1 MRMYRIEEVISL
13 LDSRGVRYEIERH
26 VPVYTIEEM
35 DALMLPFSESVVKNL
50 FLRDYK
56 GREHYLVVL
65 RKDKNADLKKLKGI
79 IGSTPLSFASE
90 DRLSKYLGLSK
101 GEVTPFGVLNDET
114 HSVRVFIDKDVVA
127 DGKLAIHPN
136 DNRATVLIGIND
148 LVGII
153 EEHGTEVKT
162 IDLESGHNG

>member
-1 MRMYRIEEVISL
+1 MYRIEEVISL
-13 LDSRGVRYEIERH
+13 LDSRGIKYEIARH
-26 VPVYTIEEM
+26 VPVFTIEEM

-65 RKDKNADLKKLKGI
+65 RKDKNADLKKLKGTI
-79 IGSTPLSFASE
+79 ESTPLSFASE

-101 GEVTPFGVLNDET
+101 GEVTPFGVLNDES
-114 HSVRVFIDKDVVA
+114 HSVKVFIDKDVVA

-136 DNRATVLIGIND
+136 DNRATVLIDVQD
-148 LVGII
+148 LVGLIA
-153 EEHGTEVKT
+153 EHGTEVRT
-162 IDLESGHNG
+162 IDLEGEQNG

>member
-1 MRMYRIEEVISL
+1 MYRIEEVVSL
-13 LDSRGVRYEIERH
+13 LDSRGIKYEIARH

-79 IGSTPLSFASE
+79 IRSTPLSFASE

-101 GEVTPFGVLNDET
+101 GEVTPFGVLNDES
-114 HSVRVFIDKDVVA
+114 HSVKVFIDKDVVA

-136 DNRATVLIGIND
+136 DNRATVLIGILD
-148 LVGII
+148 LIGLIA
-153 EEHGTEVKT
+153 EYGTEVRI
-162 IDLESGHNG
+162 IDLEGDLNG

>member
-1 MRMYRIEEVISL
+1 MYRIEEVIGL
-13 LDSRGVRYEIERH
+13 LDSRGIEYEIERH

-35 DALMLPFSESVVKNL
+35 DALKLPFSDLVVKNL

-56 GREHYLVVL
+56 GREHFLVVL

-101 GEVTPFGVLNDET
+101 GEVTPFGVLNDES
-114 HSVRVFIDKDVVA
+114 HSVRVYIDKDVVS

-136 DNRATVLIGIND
+136 DNRATVLIGILD
-148 LVGII
+148 LIGLI
-153 EEHGTEVKT
+153 EGYGTEVRT
-162 IDLESGHNG
+162 IDLEGDCNG

>member
-1 MRMYRIEEVISL
+1 MYRIEEVVSL
-13 LDSRGVRYEIERH
+13 LDSRGIKYEIARH

-79 IGSTPLSFASE
+79 IRSTPLSFASE

-101 GEVTPFGVLNDET
+101 GEVTPFGVLNDES
-114 HSVRVFIDKDVVA
+114 HSVKVFIDKDIVA

-136 DNRATVLIGIND
+136 DNRATVLIGILD
-148 LVGII
+148 LIGLIA
-153 EEHGTEVKT
+153 EYGTEVRI
-162 IDLESGHNG
+162 IDLEGDLNG

>member
-1 MRMYRIEEVISL
+1 MYRIEEVVSL
-13 LDSRGVRYEIERH
+13 LDSRGIKYEIARH

-79 IGSTPLSFASE
+79 IRSTPLSFASE

-101 GEVTPFGVLNDET
+101 GEVTPFGVLNDES
-114 HSVRVFIDKDVVA
+114 HSVKVFIDKDVVA

-136 DNRATVLIGIND
+136 DNRATVLIDIQD
-148 LVGII
+148 LIGLIV
-153 EEHGTEVKT
+153 EYGTEVRI
-162 IDLESGHNG
+162 IDLEGDLNG

>member
-1 MRMYRIEEVISL
+1 MFRIDEVLEL
-13 LDSRGVRYEIERH
+13 LDEKGIGYKVERH

-35 DALMLPFSESVVKNL
+35 DALNLPFSGFVVKNL

-56 GREHYLVVL
+56 GKEHYLVVL
-65 RKDKNADLKKLKGI
+65 KKDKNADLKKLKGI

-114 HSVRVFIDKDVVA
+114 HSVRVFIDSDIVK

-136 DNRATVLIGIND
+136 DNRATVLIDIDELTRLLRDN
-148 LVGII
+148 
-153 EEHGTEVKT
+153 GTEVRI
-162 IDLESGHNG
+162 IDLEGNQNG